1 MINTKF
7 FGNTDNNITI
17 VTGFF
22 EGKAKQTHDTYENWM
37 NNFLKLNEY
46 MVIFTDIHNF
56 EYINSRRNTSNT
68 LIIVT
73 SIDKFEV
80 AKYMDYWK
88 YCHSIDL
95 EKHSIELYMIWNE
108 KTYLVEKALN
118 LNPFKSDYFFW
129 MDIGCI
135 RDEKILK
142 SINKFSVDGIPEN
155 KTILSS
161 INHIPINP
169 NLNENKI
176 SISFENRNGFSC
188 EIFNYIQAGFFGGHK
203 NALRDW
209 IKMYTDELSLFVR
222 TETFGGKEQNI
233 MSNIYIKYQQN
244 FCLTHIKIFDS
255 MPDFWFSFLIKMSNL
270 SAYI

>member
-22 EGKAKQTHDTYENWM
+22 EGKAKHTHDTYENCM

-108 KTYLVEKALN
+108 KTYLV
-118 LNPFKSDYFFW
+118 
-129 MDIGCI
+129 
-135 RDEKILK
+135 
-142 SINKFSVDGIPEN
+142 
-155 KTILSS
+155 
-161 INHIPINP
+161 
-169 NLNENKI
+169 
-176 SISFENRNGFSC
+176 
-188 EIFNYIQAGFFGGHK
+188 
-203 NALRDW
+203 
-209 IKMYTDELSLFVR
+209 
-222 TETFGGKEQNI
+222 
-233 MSNIYIKYQQN
+233 
-244 FCLTHIKIFDS
+244 
-255 MPDFWFSFLIKMSNL
+255 
-270 SAYI
+270 